1 MISTQVAV
9 CFEAAKRLLKPWE
22 QILEPPLSADYVAER
37 IVLAPSPPEGYVARE
52 RGEQRRMQ
60 GFVLICDFCT
70 FSKSLRWTSTHPAAL
85 AGTFDVLPHER
96 VARRRAAWPPRNA
109 SAAEVADGAAGCH
122 RSSMEA
128 RTLRKV
134 DDSGAVARALEAT
147 GPCDTREPR
156 DKEYGD
162 AISVWPKLAEVA
174 VLGALG
180 CGRRLLDKALA
191 DCAANDRHAHAVLHA
206 TKDAVKFYEK
216 VGFVRVGAVS
226 RFRDRADVPQL
237 AYRHWTRRV
246 DEVSYMMARPLSAVD
261 DAPPPPV
268 SRRRLSRRHALE
280 LVHTCMYGDVMAP
293 GGATAFREC
302 LLLAIGY
309 ASEGGAPD
317 RPLAL
322 ALAAALSVF
331 RADIPDKTL
340 SILRAKVL
348 PALSNESDDDDDG
361 AGDDDALRS
370 LLRAPGVPWLGP
382 PLLRAR
388 VAKRKVVVR
397 LRSDSLV
404 RAGVEIKL
412 RGASR
417 IRPHHNLHAID
428 ATPAR
433 WRGDASSSPLDRAR
447 TAASSPRNDL
457 VKNYRAPDTPVDF
470 HTGFRRRIRRC
481 RLWWRSLLLEVVL
494 IDSIPI
500 YTLMERCACL
510 YWARGKPVMRA
521 RSGTLLLVV
530 CARSCC
536 LYNIKYWWQSPTST
550 SLGGTWRGA
559 RPLAKKLL
567 RRTTKSCG
575 TRR

>member
-1 MISTQVAV
+1 MGVSDDRPQREAAQVEPGAFAGDGAGEYRGHPDNWAKQGAAAAPNGGDPDGPAHAPVDKDAPYDMPSIPRAGASDADFAAGTTVERVVGHDEWRVLVPEMVAV

-52 RGEQRRMQ
+52 RGERRRMQ

-404 RAGVEIKL
+404 RAGVDIKL
-412 RGASR
+412 SALLGYGR
-417 IRPHHNLHAID
+417 II
-428 ATPAR
+428 
-433 WRGDASSSPLDRAR
+433 
-447 TAASSPRNDL
+447 
-457 VKNYRAPDTPVDF
+457 
-470 HTGFRRRIRRC
+470 
-481 RLWWRSLLLEVVL
+481 
-494 IDSIPI
+494 
-500 YTLMERCACL
+500 
-510 YWARGKPVMRA
+510 
-521 RSGTLLLVV
+521 
-530 CARSCC
+530 
-536 LYNIKYWWQSPTST
+536 TST
-550 SLGGTWRGA
+550 S
-559 RPLAKKLL
+559 
-567 RRTTKSCG
+567 
-575 TRR
+575 TRRLLTG

>member
-1 MISTQVAV
+1 MGVSDDRPQREAAQVEPGAFAGDGAGEYRGHPDNWAKQGAAAVPNGGDPDGPAHAPVDKDAPYDMPSIPRAGATDADFAAGTTVERVVGHDEWRVLVPEMVAV

-52 RGEQRRMQ
+52 RGERRRMQ

-361 AGDDDALRS
+361 AGDDDALRPLPVWKLNHRDDAAS
-370 LLRAPGVPWLGP
+370 MAWGVRNLISTQVLAPGAGRALARAAPAAGARGEAQGRRAPPVGL
-382 PLLRAR
+382 
-388 VAKRKVVVR
+388 
-397 LRSDSLV
+397 
-404 RAGVEIKL
+404 AG
-412 RGASR
+412 
-417 IRPHHNLHAID
+417 
-428 ATPAR
+428 
-433 WRGDASSSPLDRAR
+433 ASSSYGRRELPLSRAAGHEPAARAR
-447 TAASSPRNDL
+447 ARLPVEDE
-457 VKNYRAPDTPVDF
+457 APEA
-470 HTGFRRRIRRC
+470 
-481 RLWWRSLLLEVVL
+481 L
-494 IDSIPI
+494 
-500 YTLMERCACL
+500 
-510 YWARGKPVMRA
+510 ARVNEP
-521 RSGTLLLVV
+521 
-530 CARSCC
+530 
-536 LYNIKYWWQSPTST
+536 
-550 SLGGTWRGA
+550 
-559 RPLAKKLL
+559 
-567 RRTTKSCG
+567 
-575 TRR
+575 

>member
-1 MISTQVAV
+1 
-9 CFEAAKRLLKPWE
+9 
-22 QILEPPLSADYVAER
+22 
-37 IVLAPSPPEGYVARE
+37 
-52 RGEQRRMQ
+52 
-60 GFVLICDFCT
+60 
-70 FSKSLRWTSTHPAAL
+70 
-85 AGTFDVLPHER
+85 
-96 VARRRAAWPPRNA
+96 
-109 SAAEVADGAAGCH
+109 
-122 RSSMEA
+122 MEA

-370 LLRAPGVPWLGP
+370 LPVW
-382 PLLRAR
+382 
-388 VAKRKVVVR
+388 
-397 LRSDSLV
+397 
-404 RAGVEIKL
+404 KL
-412 RGASR
+412 NHRGASE
-417 IRPHHNLHAID
+417 I
-428 ATPAR
+428 
-433 WRGDASSSPLDRAR
+433 
-447 TAASSPRNDL
+447 
-457 VKNYRAPDTPVDF
+457 
-470 HTGFRRRIRRC
+470 
-481 RLWWRSLLLEVVL
+481 
-494 IDSIPI
+494 
-500 YTLMERCACL
+500 
-510 YWARGKPVMRA
+510 
-521 RSGTLLLVV
+521 
-530 CARSCC
+530 
-536 LYNIKYWWQSPTST
+536 
-550 SLGGTWRGA
+550 
-559 RPLAKKLL
+559 
-567 RRTTKSCG
+567 
-575 TRR
+575 

>member
-1 MISTQVAV
+1 MRCLSH
-9 CFEAAKRLLKPWE
+9 KR
-22 QILEPPLSADYVAER
+22 DR
-37 IVLAPSPPEGYVARE
+37 AP
-52 RGEQRRMQ
+52 
-60 GFVLICDFCT
+60 
-70 FSKSLRWTSTHPAAL
+70 
-85 AGTFDVLPHER
+85 
-96 VARRRAAWPPRNA
+96 
-109 SAAEVADGAAGCH
+109 
-122 RSSMEA
+122 
-128 RTLRKV
+128 
-134 DDSGAVARALEAT
+134 ARASRARS

-404 RAGVEIKL
+404 RAVPTDAANCL
-412 RGASR
+412 FRVRLATNP
-417 IRPHHNLHAID
+417 RPAL
-428 ATPAR
+428 AR
-433 WRGDASSSPLDRAR
+433 AYLSK
-447 TAASSPRNDL
+447 T
-457 VKNYRAPDTPVDF
+457 K
-470 HTGFRRRIRRC
+470 RR
-481 RLWWRSLLLEVVL
+481 
-494 IDSIPI
+494 
-500 YTLMERCACL
+500 
-510 YWARGKPVMRA
+510 
-521 RSGTLLLVV
+521 
-530 CARSCC
+530 
-536 LYNIKYWWQSPTST
+536 
-550 SLGGTWRGA
+550 
-559 RPLAKKLL
+559 KLL
-567 RRTTKSCG
+567 RG
-575 TRR
+575 

>member
-1 MISTQVAV
+1 MGVSDDRPQREAAQVEPGAFAGDGAGDYRGHPDNWAKQGAAPNGGDPDGPAHAPVDKDAPYDMPSIPRAGATDADFAAGTTVERVVGHDEWRALVPEMVAV

-52 RGEQRRMQ
+52 RGERRRMQ

-370 LLRAPGVPWLGP
+370 LPVWKLNHRDDVASMAWGVRNLISTQVLAPGAGRALARAAPAAGARGEAQGRRAPPVGL
-382 PLLRAR
+382 A
-388 VAKRKVVVR
+388 
-397 LRSDSLV
+397 
-404 RAGVEIKL
+404 
-412 RGASR
+412 GASWCR
-417 IRPHHNLHAID
+417 HQITRRFSD
-428 ATPAR
+428 
-433 WRGDASSSPLDRAR
+433 
-447 TAASSPRNDL
+447 TAAS
-457 VKNYRAPDTPVDF
+457 
-470 HTGFRRRIRRC
+470 
-481 RLWWRSLLLEVVL
+481 
-494 IDSIPI
+494 
-500 YTLMERCACL
+500 
-510 YWARGKPVMRA
+510 
-521 RSGTLLLVV
+521 
-530 CARSCC
+530 
-536 LYNIKYWWQSPTST
+536 
-550 SLGGTWRGA
+550 
-559 RPLAKKLL
+559 
-567 RRTTKSCG
+567 
-575 TRR
+575 

>member
-1 MISTQVAV
+1 MGASDDRPQREAAQVEPGAFAGDGAAAFKGHPDTWAKKEEAKPATEDLAHAPADKDAPYDMPSIPRAGYSDEDFDRGTTVEHIVGHDEWKALVPEMVAV

-22 QILEPPLSADYVAER
+22 QILEPPLSAAYVAER
-37 IVLAPSPPEGYVARE
+37 IVLAPAPPEGYIARE
-52 RGEQRRMQ
+52 RDGLKRMQ

-70 FSKSLRWTSTHPAAL
+70 FSKSLKWTSTHPASL
-85 AGTFDVLPHER
+85 AGTFDVAPAER
-96 VARRRAAWPPRNA
+96 VARRRAAWPPRTA
-109 SAAEVADGAAGCH
+109 SAAEVADGAATCH
-122 RSSMEA
+122 RSSSEA
-128 RTLRKV
+128 QTQRKV
-134 DDSGAVARALEAT
+134 DAGAVAAALEAT

-162 AISVWPKLAEVA
+162 TISVWPGLAEVA

-180 CGRRLLDKALA
+180 CGRRLLEKTLKDTSE
-191 DCAANDRHAHAVLHA
+191 NDRHAHVVLHA

-246 DEVSYMMARPLSAVD
+246 DEVSYMMARPLSSIGD
-261 DAPPPPV
+261 DPAPPA
-268 SRRRLSRRHALE
+268 SHRRRARRHALE

-322 ALAAALSVF
+322 ALAAALAVF

-348 PALSNESDDDDDG
+348 PALSNESDSDDDS

-370 LLRAPGVPWLGP
+370 LLRAPGAPWLGP

-388 VAKRKVVVR
+388 LAKQKVVVR
-397 LRSDSLV
+397 LRSDALV
-404 RAGVEIKL
+404 RAVPTDQVNCL
-412 RGASR
+412 FRVTLATNP
-417 IRPHHNLHAID
+417 RPAL
-428 ATPAR
+428 AR
-433 WRGDASSSPLDRAR
+433 AYLSK
-447 TAASSPRNDL
+447 T
-457 VKNYRAPDTPVDF
+457 K
-470 HTGFRRRIRRC
+470 RR
-481 RLWWRSLLLEVVL
+481 
-494 IDSIPI
+494 
-500 YTLMERCACL
+500 
-510 YWARGKPVMRA
+510 
-521 RSGTLLLVV
+521 
-530 CARSCC
+530 
-536 LYNIKYWWQSPTST
+536 
-550 SLGGTWRGA
+550 
-559 RPLAKKLL
+559 KLL
-567 RRTTKSCG
+567 RG
-575 TRR
+575 

>member
-1 MISTQVAV
+1 MGVSDDRPQREAAQVEPGAFAGDGAGEYRGHPDNWAKQGAAAVPNGGDPDGPAHAPVDKDAPYDMPSIPRAGATDADFAAGTTVERVVGHDEWRALVPEMVAV

-52 RGEQRRMQ
+52 RGERRRMQ

-417 IRPHHNLHAID
+417 IRLHHNLHAID
-428 ATPAR
+428 ATPAHWLISTQVR
-433 WRGDASSSPLDRAR
+433 AVPTDAANCLFRVRLATNPRPALARAYLSK
-447 TAASSPRNDL
+447 T
-457 VKNYRAPDTPVDF
+457 K
-470 HTGFRRRIRRC
+470 RR
-481 RLWWRSLLLEVVL
+481 
-494 IDSIPI
+494 
-500 YTLMERCACL
+500 
-510 YWARGKPVMRA
+510 
-521 RSGTLLLVV
+521 
-530 CARSCC
+530 
-536 LYNIKYWWQSPTST
+536 
-550 SLGGTWRGA
+550 
-559 RPLAKKLL
+559 KLL
-567 RRTTKSCG
+567 RG
-575 TRR
+575 